1 MSALAPN
8 IGDPL
13 TATATSPNHEVPTDW
28 KSFYPPD
35 AWKQIRAEGIYL
47 ACVLSFAVVVSV
59 ILLRINLANHEAV
72 QRFLICALGGIA
84 GSWIYS
90 MKWYVRAITHHLW
103 HHDLVVW
110 RVTSPFM
117 GIFLSVSAY
126 AVLKAGLL
134 GITLEQN
141 PQADPK
147 MYAYAVGFLVGLC
160 SDVVMGK
167 LTEVAETLFGR
178 TTTRHPQN
186 PKS

>member
-1 MSALAPN
+1 MSALAPQ

-13 TATATSPNHEVPTDW
+13 QPLAGPADQQVPTDW
-28 KSFYPPD
+28 KSAYPPE
-35 AWKQIRAEGIYL
+35 AWKRIRAEGIYL

-59 ILLRINLANHEAV
+59 ILLKINLANHDAI
-72 QRFLICALGGIA
+72 QRFLCCALGGIA

-90 MKWYVRAITHHLW
+90 MKWYVRSITHHLW
-103 HHDLVVW
+103 RHDLVVW
-110 RVTSPFM
+110 RITSPFM

-147 MYAYAVGFLVGLC
+147 LYAYAVGFLVGLC

-178 TTTRHPQN
+178 TTSRHKP
-186 PKS
+186 